1 LLRSNDF
8 LSTNFVT
15 FFTQRIG
22 QFFISKRLKEPH
34 LLTPPPQTEE
44 GLSFV
49 FSRYPAEQEQIPL
62 ENRVN

>member
-1 LLRSNDF
+1 M
-8 LSTNFVT
+8 T
-15 FFTQRIG
+15 FFQQILSHFLPKKLASFLYQKIERT
-22 QFFISKRLKEPH
+22 PPP
-34 LLTPPPQTEE
+34 TPPPQTEE